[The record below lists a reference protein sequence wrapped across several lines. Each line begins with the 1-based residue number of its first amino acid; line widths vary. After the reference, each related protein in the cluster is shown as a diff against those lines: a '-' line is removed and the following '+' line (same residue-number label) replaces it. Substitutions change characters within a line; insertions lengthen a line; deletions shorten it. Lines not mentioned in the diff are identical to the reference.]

1 MTNAKQSLSVL
12 PVVHYRDRTQAFSQS
27 ELAFDAGAPG
37 IFLISHNRHDALL
50 APLAC
55 DIKARHPDKF
65 VGVNHLGLSA
75 VESFAD
81 VLRSGLDGMWTDR
94 PGVDSR
100 GVRDERLFHLA
111 QEHPALRVFASVA
124 FKYQAMEVDPPMAAR
139 HALDAG
145 YLPTTSGTATGVAAP
160 LAKIRAMSEATG
172 RKLAIASGMTAEN
185 IRILGPYLSHVLV
198 ATGVSKDE
206 YHFDYELLRQFL
218 GLAAQVSFDG

>member
-1 MTNAKQSLSVL
+1 MTSPEQSLQVY
-12 PVVHYRDRTQAFSQS
+12 PVVHYRDRAQAFSQS

-37 IFLISHNRHDALL
+37 VFLISHNQHDELL
-50 APLAC
+50 VPLAC
-55 DIKARHPDKF
+55 DIKARHADKF

-75 VESFAD
+75 VESFRA
-81 VLRSGLDGMWTDR
+81 LLASGLDGMWTDR

-100 GVRDERLFHLA
+100 GVHDKRLADLA
-111 QEHPALRVFASVA
+111 QDHPALRVFASVA
-124 FKYQAMEVDPPMAAR
+124 FKYQDADEDPPLAAR
-139 HALDAG
+139 LALSAG

-160 LAKIRAMSEATG
+160 LAKVKAMSEATG

-185 IRILGPYLSHVLV
+185 IRILGPHLSHVLV
-198 ATGVSKDE
+198 ATGVSTDE